1 MVDASA
7 LVPLIAELG
16 EALLDAAA
24 RCSLHALDLTLYEVC
39 NAFWKEAVLLRRI
52 GLGDATAL
60 CEAVSGLAR
69 LGRLRLHGLQEL
81 GAATVLERA
90 AETGLTF
97 YDASYLVLS
106 EKLGLPLATGDRRL
120 LRAAAAGGAEPVTP
134 AALAEELRRLA

>member
-16 EALLDAAA
+16 EELLDAAA
-24 RCSLHALDLTLYEVC
+24 RCRLHALDLTLYEAC
-39 NAFWKEAVLLRRI
+39 NAFWKEAVLLKRI
-52 GLGDATAL
+52 GLGDAVAL

-81 GAATVLERA
+81 GAATVLRRA

-97 YDASYLVLS
+97 YDAS
-106 EKLGLPLATGDRRL
+106 
-120 LRAAAAGGAEPVTP
+120 
-134 AALAEELRRLA
+134 